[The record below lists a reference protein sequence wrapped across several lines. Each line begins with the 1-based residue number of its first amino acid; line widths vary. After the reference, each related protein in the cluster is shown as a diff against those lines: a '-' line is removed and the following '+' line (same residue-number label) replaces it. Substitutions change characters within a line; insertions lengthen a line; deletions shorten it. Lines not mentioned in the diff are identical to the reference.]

1 MALAPIILGTAGH
14 IDHGKSSL
22 IKALTGIDPDRLK
35 EEKLRGITIELG
47 FASLTLPGGQ
57 LLGIVD
63 VPGHE
68 RFVRHMVAGATGM
81 DLVALVIAADEGVM
95 PQTREHL
102 EICELVQVKHGLVVI
117 TKTDLVEPDW
127 LDLVEEEIKETLAG
141 TFLEGAPI
149 KRFSAVTGEGTEA
162 LLATLAEL
170 ASQVPRKPASGI
182 FRLPVDRVFTIKGFG
197 TVVTGT
203 AITGHLKV
211 GDAVMVYPP
220 LYKARV
226 RSLQMHG
233 TALEEVLAGSR
244 AAVNLQG
251 LEKEEMERGM
261 VVATPGSL
269 IPSRRLDVFLEV
281 LESAPRPLKHRQTV
295 RFHTG
300 TSERLAVPLLLD
312 ADELAPGSSGYVQFI
327 LKDAVALKPGD
338 RFVIRNL
345 SPAITWGGGQILH
358 VNPLRHKRRQEKVL
372 SGLRTLEQGIPE
384 EQVRFYL
391 EEAGPAGR
399 SLPELGAMLP
409 WDPTEIA
416 NLLNALVQKGEALLY
431 DQEHQRYILTE
442 TAQALEEEIRKHLA
456 TYHQKN
462 PLRPGFSKEE
472 LRRRL
477 PPQMEMRLFNDLL
490 GRLTQQKQVVVEK
503 DLVRLTT
510 HRVQLATDQEEVT
523 RRLETLYQRGQLTP
537 PTLKE
542 VEAALK
548 LPLAQIQPLL
558 AVLVNQGKLVKVKE
572 DLYFHTEAIA
582 QLKAK
587 LVDFLKK
594 NREISIPQFKDLTQT
609 SRKFTI
615 PLLEYFDTNRVT
627 VRVGE
632 ARRLREGAGG

>member
-22 IKALTGIDPDRLK
+22 IKSLTGTDPDRLK

-47 FASLTLPGGQ
+47 FASLTLPNGQ

-102 EICELVQVKHGLVVI
+102 EICELLKVKQGLVVL
-117 TKTDLVEPDW
+117 TKIDLVEEDW
-127 LDLVEEEIKETLAG
+127 LDLVEEEVREAMVG

-149 KRFSAVTGEGTEA
+149 VRFSAVTGVGTEA
-162 LLATLAEL
+162 MLATLTEL
-170 ASQVPRKPASGI
+170 AAQVPHKPASGI

-203 AITGHLKV
+203 AISGRLKV
-211 GDAVMVYPP
+211 GDAVMIYPR

-233 TALEEVLAGSR
+233 AAVEELLAGSR

-251 LEKEEMERGM
+251 LEREEMERGM

-269 IPSRRLDVFLEV
+269 VPSRRVDAFIEV
-281 LESAPRPLKHRQTV
+281 LHSVPRPLKHRQAV

-312 ADELAPGSSGYVQFI
+312 ADELPPGASGYVQFI
-327 LKDAVALKPGD
+327 LKEPVSLKPGD
-338 RFVIRNL
+338 RFVVRNL
-345 SPAITWGGGQILH
+345 SPAVTWGGGQILH
-358 VNPLRHKRRQEKVL
+358 VNPGRHKRHQDKVIA
-372 SGLRTLEQGIPE
+372 GLKTLEQGTPE

-391 EEAGPAGR
+391 EEAGPAGLSR
-399 SLPELGAMLP
+399 PELAAMLP
-409 WDPTEIA
+409 WTPPELA
-416 NLLNALVQKGEALLY
+416 NLLNALAHKGEALFY
-431 DQEHQRYILTE
+431 DQENQRYVLTA
-442 TAQALEEEIRKHLA
+442 TTRALEEESRQTLKS
-456 TYHQKN
+456 YHREN
-462 PLRPGFSKEE
+462 PLKPGLSKEE
-472 LRRRL
+472 LRRKL
-477 PPQMEMRLFNDLL
+477 PPQMDVRLFNEIL
-490 GRLTQQKQVVVEK
+490 GSLTRQKQVVQEK

-510 HRVQLATDQEEVT
+510 HKVKLALDQEETT
-523 RRLETLYQRGQLTP
+523 RRLEALYRQGQLSP

-542 VEAALK
+542 VEAALS
-548 LPLAQIQPLL
+548 LPLTQIQPLL
-558 AVLVNQGKLVKVKE
+558 RVLVNQGSLAKVKE
-572 DLYFHTEAIA
+572 DLYFHSEALA
-582 QLKAK
+582 PLKVK
-587 LVDFLKK
+587 LVDFLK
-594 NREISIPQFKDLTQT
+594 NNGEISIPQFKDLTQA

-632 ARRLREGAGG
+632 ARRLRDGA